1 MNKPIP
7 QHQPTTDSAVR
18 SGADQPMHLALR
30 AMRKVPEI
38 TAIFWIIKLLST
50 AMGESTTDYLVF
62 QINPYVAVALGCIG
76 LTVALILQL
85 LVVAI

>member
-1 MNKPIP
+1 
-7 QHQPTTDSAVR
+7 
-18 SGADQPMHLALR
+18 MHLALR

-76 LTVALILQL
+76 LAIAL
-85 LVVAI
+85 